1 MKNTFLSEMKLRG
14 FISQCTDLEK
24 LEKISLKKSIKAY
37 KTWGKKK
44 FMGKE
49 FMGQI
54 RSTFLIKDKK
64 ILNEWRNVR
73 VKEHAKEV
81 LKTLNSAVANAENNN
96 NLDID
101 KLFVKEAYV
110 GKSLRMKRFRPMSKG
125 RAFQIIKPF
134 SRLTLVLEERL

>member
-1 MKNTFLSEMKLRG
+1 MAKEVKAINKMIRTSTQKLNLIVKDIRKKD
-14 FISQCTDLEK
+14 INAALN
-24 LEKISLKKSIKAY
+24 ILKFSNK
-37 KTWGKKK
+37 
-44 FMGKE
+44 
-49 FMGQI
+49 
-54 RSTFLIKDKK
+54 
-64 ILNEWRNVR
+64 R
-73 VKEHAKEV
+73 VSKEV

>member
-1 MKNTFLSEMKLRG
+1 MQTIKMSKEVKAINKMIRTT
-14 FISQCTDLEK
+14 SQ
-24 LEKISLKKSIKAY
+24 
-37 KTWGKKK
+37 
-44 FMGKE
+44 
-49 FMGQI
+49 
-54 RSTFLIKDKK
+54 
-64 ILNEWRNVR
+64 ILNLIVKDIRKKDINAALNILKFSNKR
-73 VKEHAKEV
+73 VSKEV

-134 SRLTLVLEERL
+134 SRLTLVLEERV

>member
-1 MKNTFLSEMKLRG
+1 MSKEVKAINKMIRTSSQKLNL
-14 FISQCTDLEK
+14 I
-24 LEKISLKKSIKAY
+24 
-37 KTWGKKK
+37 
-44 FMGKE
+44 
-49 FMGQI
+49 
-54 RSTFLIKDKK
+54 IKDIRKK
-64 ILNEWRNVR
+64 DINAALNILKFSNKR
-73 VKEHAKEV
+73 VSKEV

>member
-1 MKNTFLSEMKLRG
+1 MSKEVKAINKMIRISSQKLN
-14 FISQCTDLEK
+14 LV
-24 LEKISLKKSIKAY
+24 
-37 KTWGKKK
+37 
-44 FMGKE
+44 
-49 FMGQI
+49 
-54 RSTFLIKDKK
+54 IKDIRKK
-64 ILNEWRNVR
+64 DINEALNILKFSNKR
-73 VKEHAKEV
+73 VSKEV

-134 SRLTLVLEERL
+134 SRLTLILEERV

>member
-1 MKNTFLSEMKLRG
+1 MSKEVKAINKMIRTSSQKLNLIVKDIRKKD
-14 FISQCTDLEK
+14 INAALN
-24 LEKISLKKSIKAY
+24 ILKFS
-37 KTWGKKK
+37 KK
-44 FMGKE
+44 
-49 FMGQI
+49 
-54 RSTFLIKDKK
+54 
-64 ILNEWRNVR
+64 R
-73 VKEHAKEV
+73 VSKEV

-134 SRLTLVLEERL
+134 SRLTLVLEEKL

>member
-1 MKNTFLSEMKLRG
+1 MSKEVKAINKMIRTRSQKLNLIVKDIRKKD
-14 FISQCTDLEK
+14 INAALN
-24 LEKISLKKSIKAY
+24 ILKFSNK
-37 KTWGKKK
+37 
-44 FMGKE
+44 
-49 FMGQI
+49 
-54 RSTFLIKDKK
+54 
-64 ILNEWRNVR
+64 R
-73 VKEHAKEV
+73 VSKEV

>member
-1 MKNTFLSEMKLRG
+1 MSKEVKAINKMVRTSSQKLNLIVKDIRKKD
-14 FISQCTDLEK
+14 INAALN
-24 LEKISLKKSIKAY
+24 ILKFSNK
-37 KTWGKKK
+37 
-44 FMGKE
+44 
-49 FMGQI
+49 
-54 RSTFLIKDKK
+54 
-64 ILNEWRNVR
+64 R
-73 VKEHAKEV
+73 VSKEV

-134 SRLTLVLEERL
+134 SRLTLVLEERV

>member
-1 MKNTFLSEMKLRG
+1 MSKEVKAINRMISTSSQKLNLIVKDIRKKD
-14 FISQCTDLEK
+14 INAALN
-24 LEKISLKKSIKAY
+24 ILKFSNK
-37 KTWGKKK
+37 
-44 FMGKE
+44 
-49 FMGQI
+49 
-54 RSTFLIKDKK
+54 
-64 ILNEWRNVR
+64 R
-73 VKEHAKEV
+73 VSKEV

>member
-1 MKNTFLSEMKLRG
+1 MSKEVKAINKMIRTSSQKLNLIVKDIRKKD
-14 FISQCTDLEK
+14 INAALN
-24 LEKISLKKSIKAY
+24 ILKFSNK
-37 KTWGKKK
+37 
-44 FMGKE
+44 
-49 FMGQI
+49 
-54 RSTFLIKDKK
+54 
-64 ILNEWRNVR
+64 R
-73 VKEHAKEV
+73 VSKEV
-81 LKTLNSAVANAENNN
+81 LKTLNSTVANAENNN

>member
-1 MKNTFLSEMKLRG
+1 MSKEVKAINKMIRTSSQKLNLIVKDIRKKD
-14 FISQCTDLEK
+14 INAALN
-24 LEKISLKKSIKAY
+24 ILKFSNK
-37 KTWGKKK
+37 
-44 FMGKE
+44 
-49 FMGQI
+49 
-54 RSTFLIKDKK
+54 
-64 ILNEWRNVR
+64 R
-73 VKEHAKEV
+73 VSKEV
-81 LKTLNSAVANAENNN
+81 LKTFNSAGANAENNN

>member
-1 MKNTFLSEMKLRG
+1 MSKEVKATNKMIRTSSQKLNLIVKDIRKKD
-14 FISQCTDLEK
+14 INSALN
-24 LEKISLKKSIKAY
+24 ILKFSNK
-37 KTWGKKK
+37 
-44 FMGKE
+44 
-49 FMGQI
+49 
-54 RSTFLIKDKK
+54 
-64 ILNEWRNVR
+64 R
-73 VKEHAKEV
+73 VSKEV

-134 SRLTLVLEERL
+134 SRLTLVLEERV

>member
-1 MKNTFLSEMKLRG
+1 MSKEVKAINKMIRTSSQKLNLIVKDIRKKD
-14 FISQCTDLEK
+14 INAALN
-24 LEKISLKKSIKAY
+24 ILKFSNK
-37 KTWGKKK
+37 
-44 FMGKE
+44 
-49 FMGQI
+49 
-54 RSTFLIKDKK
+54 
-64 ILNEWRNVR
+64 R
-73 VKEHAKEV
+73 VSKEV

-134 SRLTLVLEERL
+134 SRLTLILEERL

>member
-1 MKNTFLSEMKLRG
+1 MSKEVKAINKMIRTSSQKLNLVVKDIRKKD
-14 FISQCTDLEK
+14 INAALN
-24 LEKISLKKSIKAY
+24 ILKFSNK
-37 KTWGKKK
+37 
-44 FMGKE
+44 
-49 FMGQI
+49 
-54 RSTFLIKDKK
+54 
-64 ILNEWRNVR
+64 R
-73 VKEHAKEV
+73 VSKEV

>member
-1 MKNTFLSEMKLRG
+1 MSKEVKAINKMIRTSSQKLNLIVKDIRNKD
-14 FISQCTDLEK
+14 INAALN
-24 LEKISLKKSIKAY
+24 ILKFSNK
-37 KTWGKKK
+37 
-44 FMGKE
+44 
-49 FMGQI
+49 
-54 RSTFLIKDKK
+54 
-64 ILNEWRNVR
+64 R
-73 VKEHAKEV
+73 VSKEV